1 LADKESTFGVYLKDA
16 QLLIQRP
23 SLLVAAVKMIDELP
37 LGQGDTKGDLYEYLL
52 SKLTTA
58 GINGQFRTPR
68 HIIRLMVEMIDPK
81 PTETVGDPACGTAG
95 FLVGTMQ
102 YLLAKYSSEEGWIQH
117 EEDGEV
123 ARIPSGDL
131 LEPYRDHIQKGMFY
145 GFDFDVTMLRIA
157 AMNLMLHDVANPHIY
172 YQDTLSRGFRETRPK
187 LAEKHFDIVLANPPF
202 KGSLDAEDVDPTLTA
217 KVKTKKTELLF
228 LALMLRMLKDPG
240 GRAAV
245 IVPDGVLFGSSKA
258 HVALR
263 KMLLEE
269 NQLEAVISLPA
280 GVFKPYAGV
289 STAIVVFTR
298 GGKTI
303 DVFFYDIHAD
313 GFSLDDKRDP
323 VDESDLPDCLA
334 RWTNRHRKKDT
345 DRTQKA
351 FFVNHD
357 EIAEN
362 AWNLSIGRYKDVAY
376 EGARYDP
383 PRAILERLDRLERS
397 ILDDIISLKDQLE

>member
-1 LADKESTFGVYLKDA
+1 
-16 QLLIQRP
+16 
-23 SLLVAAVKMIDELP
+23 
-37 LGQGDTKGDLYEYLL
+37 
-52 SKLTTA
+52 
-58 GINGQFRTPR
+58 
-68 HIIRLMVEMIDPK
+68 
-81 PTETVGDPACGTAG
+81 
-95 FLVGTMQ
+95 
-102 YLLAKYSSEEGWIQH
+102 
-117 EEDGEV
+117 
-123 ARIPSGDL
+123 
-131 LEPYRDHIQKGMFY
+131 
-145 GFDFDVTMLRIA
+145 
-157 AMNLMLHDVANPHIY
+157 
-172 YQDTLSRGFRETRPK
+172 
-187 LAEKHFDIVLANPPF
+187 
-202 KGSLDAEDVDPTLTA
+202 
-217 KVKTKKTELLF
+217 
-228 LALMLRMLKDPG
+228 MLRMLKDPG